1 MKEQTE
7 WQQYISRLDESGWW
21 NNPARLS
28 EEQRRE
34 RVVEVI
40 KKEGCDFNVY
50 GGIQIME
57 KIP

>member
-28 EEQRRE
+28 MEQQ
-34 RVVEVI
+34 RVV
-40 KKEGCDFNVY
+40 
-50 GGIQIME
+50 
-57 KIP
+57 